1 MVGALLVPLERRRQ
15 VEDLLA
21 MLDRDDAAVGEART
35 VAAAIH
41 LVDDRRVEVA
51 TPQEIR
57 VQRMHRA
64 IGLDR
69 AARGHQRLPE
79 HLPAEHL
86 RAADVAADTPEQV
99 DLQPLEVEQ
108 LEQVGEHRAHAAI
121 TR

>member
-1 MVGALLVPLERRRQ
+1 
-15 VEDLLA
+15 
-21 MLDRDDAAVGEART
+21 
-35 VAAAIH
+35 
-41 LVDDRRVEVA
+41 
-51 TPQEIR
+51 
-57 VQRMHRA
+57 MHRA

-86 RAADVAADTPEQV
+86 RAAYVAADTPEQV